1 MELMKQTAIV
11 TGSTR
16 GIGKETALLLLKK
29 GLNVV
34 ISSKSQDNVQNA
46 IQEIHD
52 KFPSKKENILGLKCD
67 VSKHSDVK
75 TLVDAT
81 INKFGKIDILVNNA
95 GIVYY
100 KSIMNTTEEEWDKTI
115 DTNLKGTF
123 LFTKEVLP
131 YMIENK
137 SGGIIVN
144 VSSGAGKSGFSNLS
158 SYCASKFGM
167 IGLTESVAKEIIDN
181 NIKVMAICPGG
192 VDTDMIKDMVNDGFN
207 KSNTNFMKPEEVAKK
222 IYDMIV
228 NKKNYYNG
236 QSIEFYNK
244 WINEYLLNLH
254 ITLLK
259 SNIYSGSKMGVQCKD
274 SSTMYLAIIIR
285 NQWIVKL
292 KDNQFFH

>member
-1 MELMKQTAIV
+1 M
-11 TGSTR
+11 
-16 GIGKETALLLLKK
+16 
-29 GLNVV
+29 
-34 ISSKSQDNVQNA
+34 
-46 IQEIHD
+46 
-52 KFPSKKENILGLKCD
+52 GLKCD
-67 VSKHSDVK
+67 VSNYSDVK
-75 TLVDAT
+75 SLV
-81 INKFGKIDILVNNA
+81 NKSIKRFGKIDILVNNA
-95 GIVYY
+95 GIVYF
-100 KSIMNTTEEEWDKTI
+100 KSLLDTTEEEWDRTI
-115 DTNLKGTF
+115 DINLKGAF

-222 IYDMIV
+222 IYDTIV
-228 NKKNYYNG
+228 NKKDYRNG

-244 WINEYLLNLH
+244 WINEYLL
-254 ITLLK
+254 I
-259 SNIYSGSKMGVQCKD
+259 SPYSVMKKQC
-274 SSTMYLAIIIR
+274 L
-285 NQWIVKL
+285 
-292 KDNQFFH
+292 

>member
-1 MELMKQTAIV
+1 MNFAKQDKSTAIV

-16 GIGKETALLLLKK
+16 GIGKETALLLLKN

-34 ISSKSQDNVQNA
+34 ISSKSQDNVHNT

-52 KFPSKKENILGLKCD
+52 KFPSKKENVLGLKCD

-75 TLVDAT
+75 TLVDVT
-81 INKFGKIDILVNNA
+81 INKFGKIDILINNA

-115 DTNLKGTF
+115 DTNLKGAF

-131 YMIENK
+131 HMIKNTR
-137 SGGIIVN
+137 GIIVN
-144 VSSGAGKSGFSNLS
+144 VSSGAGKAGFSNLS

-244 WINEYLLNLH
+244 
-254 ITLLK
+254 
-259 SNIYSGSKMGVQCKD
+259 
-274 SSTMYLAIIIR
+274 
-285 NQWIVKL
+285 
-292 KDNQFFH
+292 

>member
-1 MELMKQTAIV
+1 MKQTGYTAIV

-16 GIGKETALLLLKK
+16 GIGKETALLLLKN
-29 GLNVV
+29 GLNVI
-34 ISSKSQDNVQNA
+34 ISSRSQENVENV

-52 KFPSKKENILGLKCD
+52 KFPSKKENVLGLKCD
-67 VSKHSDVK
+67 VNKQYDVK
-75 TLVDAT
+75 SIVD
-81 INKFGKIDILVNNA
+81 ISIKRFEKIDILVNNA

-100 KSIMNTTEEEWDKTI
+100 KSIMNTTEEEWNKTM

-123 LFTKEVLP
+123 LFIKEVLP
-131 YMIENK
+131 HMIENK

-192 VDTDMIKDMVNDGFN
+192 VDTDMIKDMANDGFN
-207 KSNTNFMKPEEVAKK
+207 KSNTNLMQPEEVAKK
-222 IYDMIV
+222 IYDMII
-228 NKKNYYNG
+228 NKKGYRNG

-244 WINEYLLNLH
+244 
-254 ITLLK
+254 
-259 SNIYSGSKMGVQCKD
+259 
-274 SSTMYLAIIIR
+274 
-285 NQWIVKL
+285 
-292 KDNQFFH
+292 